1 MADYGASL
9 ARGIQLGEGSRR
21 RGELDLEGIIASLP
35 GTRGWSSRRGSPAII
50 RSRAADQ
57 ALEERRMELLERQQ
71 ALEER
76 KQAMA
81 EQAWREQQAALQRAM
96 EERRIYG
103 EEGAALGVR
112 GRAERA
118 SDRAYEAQTRATETG
133 IQSYEYSKAD
143 KMRSQMEDYNLAKA
157 GLGSGN
163 PAPVINYFDKYGSPS
178 MRVEDIQFGKG
189 PHDPVQVTFSNKP
202 DEPATFQD
210 PGQAMMLLLAPTNP
224 LLQEGEAAAAEPQ
237 KEEKAIDPIKL
248 ADLMRKVSADVDESM
263 QYGTR
268 PAEYKTDAEW
278 RAALMKQ
285 KKREILGAAEP
296 TGPEPPPAA
305 GVQRP
310 QPGVTP
316 AEAAQTPQVQE
327 IPIVNK
333 RTGEAG
339 VRRVF
344 PDGTQEIINAKGQL
358 VERRAPGGRRYQPVP
373 PEEEMSMRGEVHT
386 LPIPR
391 EGEGAQRAGGIPER
405 PSEGAAPSKNVAY
418 HTDAE
423 GNKVA
428 SWVNER
434 GEVETRKVEGEGKDK
449 KKKKKK
455 GSKGGKS

>member
-9 ARGIQLGEGSRR
+9 ARGIQLGESSRQ

-35 GTRGWSSRRGSPAII
+35 GTRGWTSRRGSPAII

-71 ALEER
+71 VLEER
-76 KQAMA
+76 RQALA
-81 EQAWREQQAALQRAM
+81 EQAWREQQAALKRAT

-118 SDRAYEAQTRATETG
+118 SDRAYEAQTRAAETG

-163 PAPVINYFDKYGSPS
+163 PAPVLNYFDKYGSPS
-178 MRVEDIQFGKG
+178 MRIEDIQFGRG
-189 PHDPVQVTFSNKP
+189 PHDPVRVTFSNAP
-202 DEPATFQD
+202 DKPATFQD

-248 ADLMRKVSADVDESM
+248 ADLMRKVSADVDKEM
-263 QYGTR
+263 QYGSR

-278 RAALMKQ
+278 RAALMEQ
-285 KKREILGAAEP
+285 KKREILGAEEQPA
-296 TGPEPPPAA
+296 TPPPAT

-310 QPGVTP
+310 QPGVAP
-316 AEAAQTPQVQE
+316 AEAAAAPQVQE

-358 VERRAPGGRRYQPVP
+358 VERRAPGGRGYQPP
-373 PEEEMSMRGEVHT
+373 AREEEMSFRGEVHT
-386 LPIPR
+386 LPVPK
-391 EGEGAQRAGGIPER
+391 EGAQRAGAIPER
-405 PSEGAAPSKNVAY
+405 PGAETVPSKNVAY

-428 SWVNER
+428 SWINAR
-434 GEVETRKVEGEGKDK
+434 GEVESRVVKSEKDKDK

-455 GSKGGKS
+455 GSKD

>member
-35 GTRGWSSRRGSPAII
+35 GTRNWNTRRGSPAII

-57 ALEERRMELLERQQ
+57 ALAERRMEILERAQQ
-71 ALEER
+71 LEER
-76 KQAMA
+76 KQALE
-81 EQAWREQQAALQRAM
+81 EQKWREQQAAFQRA
-96 EERRIYG
+96 EQERRIYG
-103 EEGAALGVR
+103 EKGAALGVR

-118 SDRAYEAQTRATETG
+118 SDRAYEAQTRAAETG

-143 KMRSQMEDYNLAKA
+143 KMRAQMEDYNLAKA

-163 PAPVINYFDKYGSPS
+163 AAPVINYFDKYGSPS
-178 MRVEDIQFGKG
+178 MRVEDIQFGRG
-189 PHDPVQVTFSNKP
+189 PHEPVQVTFSNKP

-237 KEEKAIDPIKL
+237 EGEKAIDPIKL
-248 ADLMRKVSADVDESM
+248 ADLMRKVSADVDKEM
-263 QYGTR
+263 QYGSR
-268 PAEYKTDAEW
+268 PAEYKTNAEW

-285 KKREILGAAEP
+285 KKREILGAEEQPA
-296 TGPEPPPAA
+296 GPAPAT

-310 QPGVTP
+310 QPGVAP

-358 VERRAPGGRRYQPVP
+358 VERRAPGGRRYQPAP

-386 LPIPR
+386 LPIPK
-391 EGEGAQRAGGIPER
+391 EGAQRAGGIPER
-405 PSEGAAPSKNVAY
+405 PGAETIPSKNVAY

-434 GEVETRKVEGEGKDK
+434 GEVETRKVESEKDKDKK

-455 GSKGGKS
+455 GSKD